1 MRVLVAGIN
10 GQVGRLVAEQLTASG
25 VEVRG
30 ASSHPDRNGERPY
43 PVVALELS
51 QPESLGSALDGIDRV
66 FLYAKPDGVEQQIE
80 QLRRAGVDR
89 VVLLSSASVEMDI
102 APKLSTGI
110 RAVEAAFDGSGLP
123 VSSLRPGVFASNT
136 LGWAGEINQRGVI
149 ALPYPNVQVN
159 PIHEADIADAG
170 FALLARDERP
180 DRAYQLSGPETFTIR
195 EQIAMLADGLAR
207 PIDCHEVSP
216 DEWRQAMAEAM
227 LGFVIDSMIE
237 IWAHT
242 DGVPQDTSHTLR
254 QVTGQPARTYA
265 QWVADHEL
273 DFA

>member
-1 MRVLVAGIN
+1 MRVLVTGIN

-43 PVVALELS
+43 PVVALDLS

-80 QLRRAGVDR
+80 KLRRAGVDR
-89 VVLLSSASVEMDI
+89 VVLLSSASVDMNI

-110 RAVEAAFDGSGLP
+110 RAVEVAFDGSELP

-136 LGWAGEINQRGVI
+136 LGWAGEIKKHGAIV
-149 ALPYPNVQVN
+149 LPYPNVQVN

-170 FALLARDERP
+170 FALLTREERP
-180 DRAYQLSGPETFTIR
+180 DRAYQLSGPETFTMR
-195 EQIAMLADGLAR
+195 DQIAILADGLAR
-207 PIDCHEVSP
+207 PIDCREVSP
-216 DEWRQAMAEAM
+216 GEWRQTVAGAMPE
-227 LGFVIDSMIE
+227 FVIDSMIE
-237 IWAHT
+237 IWANT
-242 DGVPQDTSHTLR
+242 DGIPQDTDHTLR
-254 QVTGQPARTYA
+254 EVTGQPARTYA
-265 QWVADHEL
+265 RWVADHEL